1 MAMRAE
7 SRGQSLVEFA
17 LVLPVFLLFVFVL
30 IDGGRY
36 VYTDSVLSQAARE
49 AARVAAVEAS
59 WIGKTTSDDPGC
71 NHPNGP
77 VCRSSAALVAADAQ
91 AAANRMTIGLG
102 GTITG
107 ISMSCDVAGAQPTSS
122 PAWDA
127 KTPPVSC
134 TNATPG
140 NVASVRLT
148 FTYRSI
154 TPVLTEIIGPINRQG
169 VATMVIN

>member
-59 WIGKTTSDDPGC
+59 WIGKTTSDDPAATT
-71 NHPNGP
+71 PNGP

-107 ISMSCDVAGAQPTSS
+107 HLDE
-122 PAWDA
+122 
-127 KTPPVSC
+127 
-134 TNATPG
+134 
-140 NVASVRLT
+140 L
-148 FTYRSI
+148 
-154 TPVLTEIIGPINRQG
+154 
-169 VATMVIN
+169 

>member
-1 MAMRAE
+1 MREPRDDPGYIPLPAVIAMRSE

-71 NHPNGP
+71 NQANGP

-107 ISMSCDVAGAQPTSS
+107 VSMSVMSLVRSRRRRKSGTPSRRQCHAR
-122 PAWDA
+122 
-127 KTPPVSC
+127 TPPQEMSH
-134 TNATPG
+134 PSG
-140 NVASVRLT
+140 
-148 FTYRSI
+148 
-154 TPVLTEIIGPINRQG
+154 
-169 VATMVIN
+169 